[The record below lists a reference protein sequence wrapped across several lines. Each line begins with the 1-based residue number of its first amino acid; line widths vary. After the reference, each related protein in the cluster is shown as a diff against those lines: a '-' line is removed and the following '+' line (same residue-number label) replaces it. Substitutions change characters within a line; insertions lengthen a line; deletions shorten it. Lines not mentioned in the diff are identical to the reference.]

1 MPRFRIGDR
10 VQVVGDIARFYACPV
25 GIIVQGESDTAS
37 VLNQHT
43 VRLADGT
50 AATFFDFQ
58 LQTPPAVTA
67 HLIFDSSTA
76 PKGAGTRGAAV
87 RQLRLLA
94 RNVDIHLRISDS
106 PKRTVVG
113 QITTGAT
120 VVRYALVTLLI
131 GGQAVET
138 ASTDEAGEFI
148 LRDVA
153 SGEVTIEIVIPSRKI
168 LASLTV

>member
-1 MPRFRIGDR
+1 
-10 VQVVGDIARFYACPV
+10 VVGDIARFHACTV
-25 GIIVQGESDTAS
+25 GVIVQGGSSTVS
-37 VLNQHT
+37 VLNQYA

-50 AATFFDFQ
+50 TATFFDFQ
-58 LQTPPAVTA
+58 LQTPPTVTA
-67 HLIFDSSTA
+67 RLIFDSSAA
-76 PKGAGTRGAAV
+76 PKVAGTRGASV

-106 PKRTVVG
+106 PKKTVIG

-120 VVRYALVTLLI
+120 AVRNALVTLLI
-131 GGQAVET
+131 GGQSSDST
-138 ASTDEAGEFI
+138 STDQAGEFM
-148 LRDVA
+148 LRDLA